1 MQAGGLVAFTEQDV
15 QSGGSTP
22 RRSRVSSIFQ
32 QKTIKPDDIDAEFLK
47 HVQFAAQRSLP
58 TPAALADPV
67 SALDVQP
74 GLSAPE
80 TVSGI
85 AAASSSSMLVM
96 TEPVAIEEFTLDK
109 IEQSIA
115 DIEAELGWTS
125 EGAAAKSIVSIAPTS
140 EDNVTS
146 TAAPSGIRSTA
157 HASRVLAA
165 PQAAA
170 AGTPHALPELPHP
183 IRLSFMGELTS
194 PEPSRRASQA
204 ASSAAAAA
212 TIAKPESGNSL
223 SVMPSS
229 IAVADTKKEA
239 VADSNSAAEQPTILS
254 FAESSLQEMP
264 RLSLEGSPQL
274 DHSLREANLGSLSS
288 RSLDASKRQL
298 TSLHSMQ
305 SKPSQE
311 ASKKRAVRHSASG
324 KIAVPGPSGSY
335 SSRYANRQLSGKA
348 SPLPSE
354 SGLSSGKRSL
364 VTSPTAS
371 VHGGQ
376 GIPAH
381 LAGRLSG
388 GRPATAAGADDRPG
402 QTLAGAAATLSGK
415 MHARP
420 SSPEGAGWHLA
431 TGDGLPFSPR
441 GSLVAS
447 SGGSKTLRPITSQQ
461 EALFDAEGNM
471 LPRHEGHNLE
481 AEGVQLHTAQP
492 MAKPAAAADAAKLKA
507 KAQSKLG
514 AKQGMDTGSAPQ
526 QDLINAKMAEKDAR
540 HKPKHGMLSIVMFPC
555 ICMRPRTTSAE
566 DPYLHGSL
574 RQRYADKEVA
584 SPPQMASLS
593 SKGMLAS
600 KSTLK
605 QKQLGSALVTDP
617 SNAGWD
623 LGTHVHQADAAGTDS
638 SEVELREAEDGQSEE
653 QTGKSLQGAISL
665 APKRGGFA
673 DAKEAH
679 GSLQETFLMEDVISP
694 DASFTSQRSTKSMVP
709 GTEALAMSESESH
722 ADTQSRLRTQT
733 RSQSHEDEAEGAASS
748 AAAAEGNQE
757 VSPVAAREAD
767 ASGGGPTL
775 EWGAGTRD
783 SACSKSTTQRRKEWE
798 APEVGTPNEV
808 SQSLEDMMLQR
819 FPDLQA
825 LLVQSSF
832 TNKSAPW
839 RPIKSGHTSHAA
851 SRSTS
856 LGVSREASFTHSR
869 PESRTGR
876 LPLSHLG
883 DTAIQAAPVGEPF
896 QAGAAGSGRTVML
909 DNGRMANQTAQH
921 RRVHDEEEGSD
932 DRGMMPLVEAAALGA
947 SSPGAVVRVPTSTTL
962 SQADQIA
969 LRYQHQAS
977 NVQFQ
982 LQQTMGGSA
991 AAPTSGR
998 SASKSPARRSPTKHR
1013 PFHLSDSPW
1022 KSSSSDTAPVGNSQT
1037 LPAANWQS
1045 ASPRKG
1051 RSPSRTKG
1059 LSAKGASPVKKQAER
1074 RSHQTERQSPAAGV
1088 GTSRAAYNPGVM
1100 SFGSYGGVAFSS
1112 FAPAMPAGMVE
1123 TDDAA
1128 ADVDE
1133 EDWADESG
1141 KWGEL
1146 TRTTPAAI
1154 SNPAVVTAGP
1164 PALAAALQGPQPKQS
1179 SISLAAITADAAEE
1193 EESEAVDVLPDQ
1205 ASGGS
1210 GVGGAGGKEGLHV
1223 PGTEAS
1229 RSYLSLLESLAQ
1241 EGEFGSPG
1249 NSDFEPSPTAARMPK
1264 QQQPWRERQS
1274 QGRKDEASS
1283 SRVQHSEAAA
1293 AEPVNAEVSHAL
1305 SDISDLNF
1313 GDDAVEALLPDE
1325 ASDAHMHANAADHQ
1339 SQLPALS
1346 SYHWLPPSTQADDI
1360 QTGGAMPEPAE
1371 QPSALALAL
1380 VALAA
1385 TAARKQSA
1393 QQAQQQPL
1401 QQSVF
1406 AAAAAEASPAED
1418 QVSLSSASS
1427 GDVLAD
1433 AAAAAAAAGLP
1444 RLREAPPP
1452 QQPEAT
1458 SAADQSSQASGRPV
1472 SNHPG
1477 AAQADEAEF
1486 ESQSAQQA
1494 QQEGKS
1500 QRESASGDWPGPA
1513 SSAPSWSGVADNAH
1527 GIGQFQAK
1535 HNINYVGKSAR
1546 RPKSDI
1552 LGGDAYLQ
1560 VATPPPKVGRLQGF
1574 ISKLR
1579 RGGSKAEEESDLSRP
1594 ASIAGPRPLDSEAEF
1609 VPATKSGTWM
1619 PKAFSRS
1626 GSDSAALPSSPAAP
1640 QGRTRFADEP
1650 TLASQAAQPDLKE
1663 EQDVPL
1669 PSRQAPPE
1677 TFTAL
1682 PSLPVPGPIAA
1693 DPLLPAASATSASK
1707 TSQVSAAAPAS
1718 RGGSKGMKASGLLV
1732 VRQEMSQGRQMQQSS
1747 NGSGSDDEISEM
1759 SVE

>member
-165 PQAAA
+165 PQ
-170 AGTPHALPELPHP
+170 L
-183 IRLSFMGELTS
+183 
-194 PEPSRRASQA
+194 Q
-204 ASSAAAAA
+204 
-212 TIAKPESGNSL
+212 
-223 SVMPSS
+223 
-229 IAVADTKKEA
+229 
-239 VADSNSAAEQPTILS
+239 Q
-254 FAESSLQEMP
+254 QEMP

-447 SGGSKTLRPITSQQ
+447 SGG
-461 EALFDAEGNM
+461 
-471 LPRHEGHNLE
+471 HEGHNLE

-492 MAKPAAAADAAKLKA
+492 MAKPAAAGDAAKLKA

-694 DASFTSQRSTKSMVP
+694 DASFTSQRSTKSM
-709 GTEALAMSESESH
+709 
-722 ADTQSRLRTQT
+722 
-733 RSQSHEDEAEGAASS
+733 
-748 AAAAEGNQE
+748 
-757 VSPVAAREAD
+757 
-767 ASGGGPTL
+767 
-775 EWGAGTRD
+775 
-783 SACSKSTTQRRKEWE
+783 EWE

-969 LRYQHQAS
+969 LRYQHQ
-977 NVQFQ
+977 VQFQ

-1546 RPKSDI
+1546 RPK
-1552 LGGDAYLQ
+1552 